1 MSEVKRCLFRV
12 RRRAGASVLAAGA
25 LVLTG
30 CIHHPPSLYGMPSA
44 SPALQVPWTPP
55 PQAKSPVPE
64 AAAPSAAVP
73 EEFLQRAQGLTL
85 ADLVDMALRNSP
97 QTAEAWAQARSAAAA
112 FGSKRGEYYPTVDIG
127 GSVGRTQ
134 GSFANGAISY
144 AQRSYGPTAGLQWL
158 LFDFGGREAAVE
170 ETRQALYAADWT
182 HNAVIQNVIL
192 QVQQTYYQYVTA
204 KALLEAQRASYK
216 EAQTSFEAAQERH
229 KAGVATIADVLQSKT
244 AVSQAKLALESL
256 EGQIQTTKGALAT
269 AVGLPANTPYDVSFP
284 RESIRIAPLTE
295 AVDKF
300 LKDAQAQRPDLA
312 AMRAEAAKAEAHLKS
327 VKAEGYP
334 SLTAQGTAGRVFYDH
349 SNIFGNTYSA
359 QILLKF
365 PLFTGFSHSYDV
377 AQAKADRDAA
387 VARLQGTEKIVALQ
401 VWSSYFVLKTAEQRV
416 ATSEDLLKSASESYD
431 VASGRYKEGVGA
443 ILDLLSAQAALESAR
458 AQRIQAY
465 SDWYMALAQLAHD
478 AGALSPASGQLET
491 PTPVTVEEERKP

>member
-1 MSEVKRCLFRV
+1 MSEFRRSQT
-12 RRRAGASVLAAGA
+12 RRGRRPLVAPLLAAGA

-30 CIHHPPSLYGMPSA
+30 CIHNPPGLYGGPSTA
-44 SPALQVPWTPP
+44 PAPKVPWTPP
-55 PQAKSPVPE
+55 AKAVS
-64 AAAPSAAVP
+64 AVP
-73 EEFLQRAQGLTL
+73 AASPATIPGDLLERAQALTL
-85 ADLVDMALRNSP
+85 ADLVDLALRNSP

-112 FGSKRGEYYPTVDIG
+112 FGSKRGEYYPTVNIG
-127 GSVGRTQ
+127 GNVSRTQ
-134 GSFANGAISY
+134 GSFANGAITY
-144 AQRSYGPTAGLQWL
+144 AQRSYGPTADLEWL
-158 LFDFGGREAAVE
+158 LYDFGGREASVE

-204 KALLEAQRASYK
+204 KALLEAERASYK

-229 KAGVATIADVLQSKT
+229 KAGVATIADVLQART
-244 AVSQAKLALESL
+244 ALSQAKLGVESL

-269 AVGLPANTPYDVSFP
+269 AVGLPANTPYDVNFS
-284 RESIRIAPLTE
+284 REAIRIAPLTE

-334 SLTAQGTAGRVFYDH
+334 SLTAQGSAGRVFYDR
-349 SNIFGNTYSA
+349 SNVFGNTYSA

-377 AQAKADRDAA
+377 VQAKADRDAA
-387 VARLQGTEKIVALQ
+387 AARLEGTEKIVALQ
-401 VWSSYFVLKTAEQRV
+401 VWSSYYALKTAEQRV
-416 ATSEDLLKSASESYD
+416 ATSEELFKSATESYD
-431 VASGRYKEGVGA
+431 VASGRYKAGVGG
-443 ILDLLSAQAALESAR
+443 ILDLLAAQAALESAR

-478 AGALSPASGQLET
+478 AGALSPTSDQLRT
-491 PTPVTVEEERKP
+491 PAPVTVEEERKP